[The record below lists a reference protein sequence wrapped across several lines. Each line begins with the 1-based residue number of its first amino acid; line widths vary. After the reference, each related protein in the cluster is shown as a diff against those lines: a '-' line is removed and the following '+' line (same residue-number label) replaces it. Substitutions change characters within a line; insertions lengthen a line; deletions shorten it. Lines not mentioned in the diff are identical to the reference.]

1 MNIPTQKGEHLF
13 KCTELSLKW
22 KDGNIM
28 INTEVKWF
36 DTYSTLFEYG
46 HPLRVVNDFH
56 TIVD

>member
-1 MNIPTQKGEHLF
+1 
-13 KCTELSLKW
+13 
-22 KDGNIM
+22 M